1 MAGYRFRLRFCK
13 LGRHRFLTHHN
24 LMSYIHR
31 ACRRAELPL
40 RFREGPNPRPIIAF
54 PVALPIG
61 IESIDEIAEVEL
73 TTWVPPRQLQDNLNK
88 QLSDDLKVLAVEA
101 VYAGVSERVDYVEYE
116 VLGAQVTDAVRKAI
130 DALLSAKTFEIT
142 RKRGEGKSKQIDI
155 REYIVELKVEGER
168 IKMKVANEDDGT
180 ARPDEILKAIGI
192 TFDSSCVRV
201 RKLAT
206 HIVKR

>member
-13 LGRHRFLTHHN
+13 LGRHRFLTHHD
-24 LMSYIHR
+24 LMRYFHR

-40 RFREGPNPRPIIAF
+40 RFSEGPTPRPILAF
-54 PVALPIG
+54 PVALQIG

-73 TTWVPPRQLQDNLNK
+73 TTWVPPRQLQDNVNK
-88 QLSDDLKVLAVEA
+88 QLADDLKILVTEA

-116 VLGAQVTDAVRKAI
+116 VLGANPGDSVRKAI
-130 DALLSAKTFEIT
+130 DTFLAAQTFEII

-155 REYIVELKVEGER
+155 RKYIMELKVVGDR
-168 IKMKVANEDDGT
+168 VKVKVANEDDGT
-180 ARPDEILKAIGI
+180 ARPDEIMKAIGI
-192 TFDSSCVRV
+192 SFDSSSIRV